1 MDGCATL
8 VEGAVTACDKEANAK
23 KRREWRCPW
32 PVKKYILAST
42 TTFALVLFAG
52 YIVGQ
57 TLTLI
62 ASHRSPKITEGL
74 RLDERLDFPTLT
86 ICVHND
92 ERHRMAVA
100 NPRCIWGS
108 FGLGGLMGAN
118 GDDLMDCS
126 IERGV
131 ILPDSAAQSNLACVR
146 FNGANL
152 TSRGGAREYNAPHT
166 EGKRNLTTMAVAFA
180 TPTVLGDSILPALVY
195 LSSRDDAR
203 NSRLGEVTPS
213 FVLPLSTS
221 VVDIGR
227 CNHFFGLLA
236 ATQKTFAMQDLTID
250 RALGIDTDNDR
261 RAQWSYGATL
271 TGGVEGASKKLGG
284 DCPNVL
290 ELAFGSSAVT
300 TLDEHVDFT
309 WLMWAGDVGGAAAI
323 LKSLGAIL
331 VIIMDAACLARCCS
345 RRPFAKQQFAM
356 RDSAADDALARP
368 LFDGLNG
375 GHITEMRSGSLNSS
389 PE

>member
-8 VEGAVTACDKEANAK
+8 IEGAVACCDKEANAK

-32 PVKKYILAST
+32 PVKKYILAAT

-57 TLTLI
+57 TSALI
-62 ASHRSPKITEGL
+62 ASHRNPKITESL
-74 RLDERLDFPTLT
+74 RLDERLDFPSVT
-86 ICVHND
+86 ICVHDD
-92 ERHRMAVA
+92 ERHRMALA
-100 NPRCIWGS
+100 KPRCVWGS
-108 FGLGGLMGAN
+108 YGLGGVMDAS

-126 IERGV
+126 IEHGE
-131 ILPDSAAQSNLACVR
+131 SYHNSAQSNLACVR

-152 TSRGGAREYNAPHT
+152 TSRGGVREYNAPHT

-180 TPTVLGDSILPALVY
+180 TPSVLGDSLLPALVY
-195 LSSRDDAR
+195 LSSRDDAL

-213 FVLPLSTS
+213 FVLPLATS

-236 ATQKTFAMQDLTID
+236 ATQKTYTLQDSTVD

-271 TGGVEGASKKLGG
+271 TGGVEGASKIGG
-284 DCPNVL
+284 NCPNVL
-290 ELAFGSSAVT
+290 ELAFGTSAVT

-345 RRPFAKQQFAM
+345 RRPFAKQRFVA
-356 RDSAADDALARP
+356 RASAADTLARP
-368 LFDGLNG
+368 FFDGFDG
-375 GHITEMRSGSLNSS
+375 GHTTEMNSGSLNSD
-389 PE
+389 EEE